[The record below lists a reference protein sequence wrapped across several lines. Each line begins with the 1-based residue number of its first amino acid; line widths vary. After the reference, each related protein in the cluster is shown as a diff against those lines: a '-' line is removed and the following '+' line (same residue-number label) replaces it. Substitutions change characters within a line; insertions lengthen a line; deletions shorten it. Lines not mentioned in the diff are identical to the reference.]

1 MKPLKNSIIA
11 KTIEKI
17 KIDEKSFLNLNIETT
32 KVMTPKNKP
41 KKEGIKI
48 NANGISGLKVSSK
61 VSE

>member
-1 MKPLKNSIIA
+1 MNPLKNSIIA
-11 KTIEKI
+11 KTTEKI

-48 NANGISGLKVSSK
+48 NANGISGLKISSK

>member
-1 MKPLKNSIIA
+1 MNPLKNSIIA

-32 KVMTPKNKP
+32 KVITPKNKP
-41 KKEGIKI
+41 KKEGTKI
-48 NANGISGLKVSSK
+48 NANGISSLKVSSK

>member
-1 MKPLKNSIIA
+1 MNPLKNSIIA

-32 KVMTPKNKP
+32 KVITPKNNP

>member
-1 MKPLKNSIIA
+1 MNPLKNSIIA

-17 KIDEKSFLNLNIETT
+17 KIDEKSFLNLNLEATN
-32 KVMTPKNKP
+32 VATPKNKP

-48 NANGISGLKVSSK
+48 SAKGISGLKISSK